1 MTIGLWEPNFERLM
15 TVLRLEGEPDRVPFF
30 DLFFDPQLVEPVLG
44 RPMPTDEDEARWCR
58 VQFMARLGY
67 DFVVARH
74 TFGFPGRERLLAED
88 TALRSVGQRGWRDEA
103 HGPLETWADFEQ
115 YEWPQVEDAHFEEM
129 EKLASLLP
137 DGMKAIPVLPN
148 GPLENLVGL
157 MGYEPL
163 CYALSEA
170 PDLVQAVADKIG
182 EAELELYRRFC
193 EFDHV
198 GALSLNDDL
207 GFKTQTM
214 ISPDDLR
221 RYILPWHNRLV
232 ECAHE
237 HDTPVILH
245 ACGNC
250 AEVMEDLIEDVGI
263 DAKHSFE
270 DVIQPVAEFKRQ
282 YGSRIA
288 VMGGI
293 DMDVLSR
300 GSEEE
305 VRRYTRRVIEE
316 CAPGG
321 GWALGTGNSIPNY
334 MPLANFLAMLD
345 EGRQVGIYQSN

>member
-30 DLFFDPQLVEPVLG
+30 DLFFDPQLLEPVLG

-103 HGPLETWADFEQ
+103 H
-115 YEWPQVEDAHFEEM
+115 
-129 EKLASLLP
+129 
-137 DGMKAIPVLPN
+137 

-237 HDTPVILH
+237 QDTQVILH